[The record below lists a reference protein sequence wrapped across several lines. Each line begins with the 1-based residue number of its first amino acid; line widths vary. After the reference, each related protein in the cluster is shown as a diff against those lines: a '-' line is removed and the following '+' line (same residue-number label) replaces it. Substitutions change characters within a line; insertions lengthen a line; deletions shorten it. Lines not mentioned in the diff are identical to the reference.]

1 MTSTATPA
9 PNGNTRSYALD
20 RAAAELHDK
29 LAALDIKVPYGK
41 RQIIY
46 RELVV
51 DVREYTPRKDC
62 LRKLRKM
69 IKLAEKDRFNET
81 QAKLL

>member
-1 MTSTATPA
+1 MTLTAPSNEQ
-9 PNGNTRSYALD
+9 PRGYALD
-20 RAAAELHDK
+20 RAALELKDK
-29 LAALDIKVPYGK
+29 LAALDIKVPYGQ

-46 RELVV
+46 RDLVV
-51 DVREYTPRKDC
+51 DVQEFTPRKDC

-81 QAKLL
+81 QTNLL